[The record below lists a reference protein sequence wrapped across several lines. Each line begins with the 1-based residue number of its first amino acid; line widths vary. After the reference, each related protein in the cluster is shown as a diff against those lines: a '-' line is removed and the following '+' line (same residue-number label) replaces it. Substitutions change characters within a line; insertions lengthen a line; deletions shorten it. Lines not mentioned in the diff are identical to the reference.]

1 MAHLSLTFLGVFQVS
16 LARTPVTAFESDKV
30 RALLAY
36 LAVEMN
42 QAHPRTVLADLLWP
56 EQTEPRARTNL
67 RHVLLKLRQAIADQ
81 TAAPPFLSISRTT
94 LQFNPASDHW
104 LDVAAFGEHLAA
116 TAVHAHHRLDTC
128 LSCITHLRQAAALYR
143 GDFLDGFYMADSPVF
158 EEWVLLKRAQFHRQ
172 ALDTFYHLAAFHE
185 QRHEL
190 EEASRYVQ
198 RQLELEPWREE
209 AHRQLM
215 RLLALSGQR
224 STALA
229 QFENCRR
236 TLADELGVEPAAETV
251 ALYERIKAGE
261 VERLPDRD
269 DSPLPPRPPRPM
281 PNQDWG
287 EAPAIT
293 TFYGRRAELAH
304 LEQWLGDDN
313 CRLVALLGMGG
324 MGKTTLA
331 AKTARAV
338 AGRFEFVFWRSLLNA
353 PPLHEVVRACLQCL
367 SAFQLATL
375 PESLDARLTLL
386 FDHLGRH
393 RCLLVLD
400 NLESIMEAGDRAGHY
415 RPGYEAYDQL
425 IQRMGQT
432 DHQSCLLLTSRE
444 RPKGM
449 ARLEADSPFVR
460 SLQLPGLAARAG
472 QELLLAGGLSGP
484 TGLTAALL
492 DRHSG
497 NPLALK
503 LIARTIQEL
512 FNGDIATF
520 LAEETGIFDDIRDVL
535 DQQFARLSELER
547 EIVIWLAI
555 EREAVSVQTLQANLV
570 ALGSRRAFLEALR
583 ALQRRSLLDTTQ
595 REEGAG
601 FTLQNVVTEYVT
613 DYLIDEVCREIE
625 AASPSAGAG
634 RSFLNRYAWLKAQA
648 KEYIRHSQR
657 RLILQPIA
665 ERLVRRMGQAALEQ
679 RLRRRLQQ
687 WQAGPARTP
696 GYAAGNI
703 LNLLLQL
710 GVDLTGYDF
719 SRLAVWQAYLSGV
732 TAPGLNFSQADLSG
746 TVFTDTFGQVGAVA
760 FSPLP
765 PEPVSEPLLAVGSSS
780 GEIRLWQ
787 VTGAQPYA
795 ILSGHTQFVWAVAF
809 SPAGDLLASGSEDQ
823 TIRLWDLRAPGQT
836 RQTLRGHSGTVRAV
850 AFSPDGQLLASASDD
865 QTIRLWDVTSGQ
877 LRATLAGHTSRI
889 WSVTFSPGGELLA
902 SASDDQTVRLW
913 ESATGQLRHIFHGH
927 SGTVRAVVFSPDGQT
942 LTSGGDDQTIRLW
955 AVRSGQAG
963 PVLTGHANYVLSLA
977 FSPDGRTL
985 ASSSAD
991 QTVRLWEAQTGQARH
1006 TLAGHTSMIWSV
1018 AFSPDG
1024 RTVAS
1029 GSGDQTVRLWEA
1041 TSGQL
1046 LSILQGYMNRGSAL
1060 AFSPDGQTL
1069 ASGSSDQRVR
1079 LWDISSGHL
1088 RHTLAGHSNW
1098 VWSVTFSP
1106 DGELLASSSADRTI
1120 RLWDAVSGQLRRT
1133 LVGHSDRVRSA
1144 AFSPD
1149 GELLASGSDDQTV
1162 RLWEAATGYLRHTLT
1177 GHSNWVWA
1185 VAFSPDGRTL
1195 ASSSHDQTIRLWD
1208 VASGQPRTTLEGHT
1222 NRIWGI
1228 AVSPDGELLASG
1240 SDDQTIRLWD
1250 LTAGG
1255 QLRHTLTGHDSEIW
1269 TVAFSPDG
1277 HLLASGSGDQTIR
1290 LWDLAD
1296 GCQPLAILTGH
1307 TNWVLSVT
1315 FSPDGQTLASSSVDE
1330 TIKLWDIQTMSC
1342 RQTLRAPGPYAGMN
1356 ISGASGLSE
1365 AQKVALK
1372 ALGAVEDNANNH
1384 K

>member
-1 MAHLSLTFLGVFQVS
+1 MAHLSLTFLGPFQVS
-16 LARTPVTAFESDKV
+16 LAQTPVTAFESDKV

-36 LAVEMN
+36 LAVDMH

-56 EQTEPRARTNL
+56 EQTEARARTNL

-81 TAAPPFLSISRTT
+81 TAEPPFLSISRTT

-104 LDVAAFGEHLAA
+104 LDVAAFGEHVAA
-116 TAVHAHHRLDTC
+116 TTVHAHPRLDTC
-128 LSCITHLRQAAALYR
+128 PSCMAHLRQAAVLYR

-185 QRHEL
+185 RRHAL
-190 EEASRYVQ
+190 DEASRYAQ

-209 AHRQLM
+209 AHRQMM

-229 QFENCRR
+229 QFEHCRR
-236 TLADELGVEPAAETV
+236 TLVDELGVEPAAETV
-251 ALYERIKAGE
+251 ALYEMIKAGE
-261 VERLPDRD
+261 VERLSNEAA
-269 DSPLPPRPPRPM
+269 SPLPFRSPPPA
-281 PNQDWG
+281 PQQDWG
-287 EAPAIT
+287 EAPVIA
-293 TFYGRRAELAH
+293 TFYGRHAELTR
-304 LEQWLGDDN
+304 LEQWLGDDH

-331 AKTARAV
+331 AKTARAM

-353 PPLHEVVRACLQCL
+353 PPLDEVVRACLQCL
-367 SAFQLATL
+367 SGFQLAAL

-386 FDHLGRH
+386 FEHLRRH

-425 IQRMGQT
+425 IHRMGQT
-432 DHQSCLLLTSRE
+432 DHHSCLLLTSRE

-449 ARLEADSPFVR
+449 ARLEADSSAVR

-570 ALGSRRAFLEALR
+570 ALDSRRAFLEALR

-595 REEGAG
+595 RAEGTG

-613 DYLIDEVCREIE
+613 GYLIEAVCREIE
-625 AASPSAGAG
+625 EGSPATEAG

-665 ERLVRRMGQAALEQ
+665 ERLIRHLGQAALEQ
-679 RLRRRLQQ
+679 RVRQRLQQ
-687 WQAGPARTP
+687 LQAGPARTP
-696 GYAAGNI
+696 GYAAGNM
-703 LNLLLQL
+703 LNLLLHL
-710 GVDLTGYDF
+710 GADLTGYDF
-719 SRLAVWQAYLSGV
+719 SRLAVWQAYLSGI
-732 TAPGLNFSQADLSG
+732 TLPALDFSQADLSG

-765 PEPVSEPLLAVGSSS
+765 PEPEGEPLLAVGSSS

-787 VTGAQPYA
+787 VAGAQPYA

-823 TIRLWDLRAPGQT
+823 TIRLWDLHQPGQT
-836 RQTLRGHSGTVRAV
+836 RQTLRGHSGTVRTV

-865 QTIRLWDVTSGQ
+865 QTIRLWDVASGQ
-877 LRATLAGHTSRI
+877 PRTTLAGHT
-889 WSVTFSPGGELLA
+889 
-902 SASDDQTVRLW
+902 D
-913 ESATGQLRHIFHGH
+913 
-927 SGTVRAVVFSPDGQT
+927 TVRAVVFSPDGQT

-991 QTVRLWEAQTGQARH
+991 QTVRLWEAQTGQARQ
-1006 TLAGHTSMIWSV
+1006 TLAGHTSMVWSV

-1041 TSGQL
+1041 ASGQL
-1046 LSILQGYMNRGSAL
+1046 LSTLQGYMSRGSAL

-1079 LWDISSGHL
+1079 LWDLREGGHL
-1088 RHTLAGHSNW
+1088 RHTLTGHSNW
-1098 VWSVTFSP
+1098 VWSVAFSP
-1106 DGELLASSSADRTI
+1106 DGQLLASSSADQTI
-1120 RLWDAVSGQLRRT
+1120 RLWDVVSGHLRQT
-1133 LVGHSDRVRSA
+1133 LAGHSDRVRSA
-1144 AFSPD
+1144 AFSPAGD
-1149 GELLASGSDDQTV
+1149 LLASGSDDQTV
-1162 RLWEAATGYLRHTLT
+1162 RLWDLRDGGQLRHTLT

-1208 VASGQPRTTLEGHT
+1208 VASGQPRATLEGHT
-1222 NRIWGI
+1222 NRIWGLAI
-1228 AVSPDGELLASG
+1228 SPAGEWLASG

-1250 LTAGG
+1250 LQVGG
-1255 QLRHTLTGHDSEIW
+1255 QLRHTLTGHDSEVW
-1269 TVAFSPDG
+1269 AVAFSHDG
-1277 HLLASGSGDQTIR
+1277 RLLASGSGDQTIR
-1290 LWDLAD
+1290 LWDLAA
-1296 GCQPLAILTGH
+1296 GGQPLATLRGH

-1315 FSPDGQTLASSSVDE
+1315 FSPDGHTLASSSVDE
-1330 TIKLWDIQTMSC
+1330 TIKLWDIQTKQC

-1372 ALGAVEDNANNH
+1372 ALGAVEGNANNH